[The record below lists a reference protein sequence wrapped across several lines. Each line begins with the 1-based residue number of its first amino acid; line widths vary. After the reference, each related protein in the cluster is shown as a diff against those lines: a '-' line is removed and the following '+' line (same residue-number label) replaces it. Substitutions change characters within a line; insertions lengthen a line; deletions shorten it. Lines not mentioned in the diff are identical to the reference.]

1 MLPVLGS
8 RRGLMRI
15 RDALEQLLQCAID
28 QLETPVC
35 RSFINPGSNAPH
47 DNCQKAGGSD
57 GQLWVANVTSTAG
70 WPTTTTDPI
79 TCATPFAEVIEL
91 GITRCALS
99 KLRDTSPF
107 VPPAEDV
114 TADAIQ
120 QQVDKLALKNA
131 ILCCWGVSGK
141 DLLPP
146 IWEPI
151 EPFGGCV
158 GGTWTVILRD
168 GSCLCEPPESS

>member
-1 MLPVLGS
+1 
-8 RRGLMRI
+8 MRI
-15 RDALEQLLQCAID
+15 RDALEQLLECALD

-47 DNCQKAGGSD
+47 DSCEKTADGD
-57 GQLWVANVTSTAG
+57 GQLWVANITSTAG

-79 TCATPFAEVIEL
+79 ICATPFAETIEL
-91 GITRCALS
+91 GITRCAQG
-99 KLRDTSPF
+99 KLRDVSPY
-107 VPPAEDV
+107 VPPPEDV

-146 IWEPI
+146 IWQPI

-158 GGTWTVILRD
+158 GGTWTIVVRD
-168 GSCLCEPPESS
+168 GSCLCAPVESS